1 MHVLEKYS
9 LSTGLKI
16 NPPKVIDEYTP
27 NIFNNYIIIDSSVDN
42 PNDVYPFFED
52 VAAILRDHLVSN
64 ESDIKMLNNYNEQG
78 KEVSNSDISFSLSG
92 KQINYMLKN
101 CKLLITG
108 DNLTLQLAGVQD
120 KRIISLF
127 GSRYAQNGKAFFGSE
142 KNQVIFEP
150 KSTPSFDKP
159 DNSKRIKLIHPEKV
173 AKAACEL
180 LDIKYDYPYET
191 IHVGEAYSQESGGLE
206 CVPNQIVPA
215 PQDET
220 QGGLIYRMDLLF
232 NENALAR
239 QLSTGACIPYT
250 NKRIDLELLATYK
263 RNIPYLVYRVEEDDD
278 PTFVSDLF
286 KMGIRISLLSYLNKE
301 DARKKKLDYMEYGLI
316 NLFNPDE
323 NFIKKHKNT
332 KNLYYKS
339 VRGLLSDGKIYAHE
353 AAWKSDYSINH
364 RFEPTPV
371 KDVEDIASELDH
383 LHVLKKLD

>member
-1 MHVLEKYS
+1 
-9 LSTGLKI
+9 
-16 NPPKVIDEYTP
+16 
-27 NIFNNYIIIDSSVDN
+27 
-42 PNDVYPFFED
+42 
-52 VAAILRDHLVSN
+52 
-64 ESDIKMLNNYNEQG
+64 
-78 KEVSNSDISFSLSG
+78 
-92 KQINYMLKN
+92 
-101 CKLLITG
+101 
-108 DNLTLQLAGVQD
+108 
-120 KRIISLF
+120 
-127 GSRYAQNGKAFFGSE
+127 
-142 KNQVIFEP
+142 
-150 KSTPSFDKP
+150 
-159 DNSKRIKLIHPEKV
+159 
-173 AKAACEL
+173 
-180 LDIKYDYPYET
+180 
-191 IHVGEAYSQESGGLE
+191 
-206 CVPNQIVPA
+206 
-215 PQDET
+215 
-220 QGGLIYRMDLLF
+220 LIYRMDLLF